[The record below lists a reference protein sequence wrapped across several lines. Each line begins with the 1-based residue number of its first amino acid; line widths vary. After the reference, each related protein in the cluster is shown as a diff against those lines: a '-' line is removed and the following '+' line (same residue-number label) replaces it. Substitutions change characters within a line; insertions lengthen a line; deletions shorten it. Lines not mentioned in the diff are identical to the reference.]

1 MYATLSIYR
10 ENSVVK
16 RGHKLKKKHKSFGQ
30 WLKEK
35 FTMGKPTD
43 EELEEIMEEDL
54 HADFESPFDD
64 PNNTE
69 SGSTSAQLDGSG
81 TIISD
86 SPRHW
91 ANQ

>member
-1 MYATLSIYR
+1 
-10 ENSVVK
+10 
-16 RGHKLKKKHKSFGQ
+16 
-30 WLKEK
+30 
-35 FTMGKPTD
+35 MGKPTD

-54 HADFESPFDD
+54 HADFESPFGDYD

-69 SGSTSAQLDGSG
+69 SGTSVELDGSG
-81 TIISD
+81 TIITD